1 MTQDENI
8 SEFIE
13 DVITGEKIPLIG
25 AEENRQAVAR
35 LLVEKKGYAKKD
47 LRRAVPIKVT
57 IGSESYR
64 SKVDLIVSINGR
76 SVMLIKCAAGSLGSR
91 ERETLAAARLLEP
104 HPIPLSMVSDGH
116 TAVVLD
122 TTSGKVIGKGWE
134 AVPTEK
140 EAIKRLA
147 ADTVPELSPERR
159 EKEGLIFRS
168 YDSMNVNVS

>member
-1 MTQDENI
+1 MIQDENI
-8 SEFIE
+8 AEFIE

-25 AEENRQAVAR
+25 AEENRQTVAR

-47 LRRAVPIKVT
+47 LHRAVPIKVA
-57 IGSESYR
+57 IGSGSYR
-64 SKVDLIVSINGR
+64 SKVDLVVSVNGG

-104 HPIPLSMVSDGH
+104 HPIPLSMVSDGQ

-122 TTSGKVIGKGWE
+122 TASGKVIGKGWE
-134 AVPTEK
+134 AVPTKK

-147 ADTVPELSPERR
+147 AVIVPELPPERK